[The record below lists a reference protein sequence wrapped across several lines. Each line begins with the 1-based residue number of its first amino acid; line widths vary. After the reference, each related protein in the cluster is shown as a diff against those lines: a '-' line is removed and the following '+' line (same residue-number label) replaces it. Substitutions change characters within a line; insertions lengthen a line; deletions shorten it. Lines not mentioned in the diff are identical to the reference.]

1 MKPIQF
7 FLLTLVLFAVTRV
20 IQKYRQ
26 RGIQLLEFSIWL
38 LVWAGAIFIILFPDA
53 TNFLAALLGIW
64 RGADLVLYTSLLVIF
79 YLVFRIHLAL
89 DRVEQEITAI
99 VQAMALNQAGIGG
112 SRPAETRGAKE
123 I

>member
-79 YLVFRIHLAL
+79 YLVFRIHIAL